1 MKFTDTNSVQYEV
14 TFHFWELRR
23 KMTTEENL
31 NLLRQAYRCVAE
43 QLDNQLYS
51 IKVHIKKHTHGNKK

>member
-31 NLLRQAYRCVAE
+31 NLLRQAYRYVAE

-51 IKVHIKKHTHGNKK
+51 IRVHLKKHSHGNKK

>member
-1 MKFTDTNSVQYEV
+1 MKFTDINSVQDEV

-31 NLLRQAYRCVAE
+31 NLLRQAYRYVAE

-51 IKVHIKKHTHGNKK
+51 IRVHLKKHSHGNKK